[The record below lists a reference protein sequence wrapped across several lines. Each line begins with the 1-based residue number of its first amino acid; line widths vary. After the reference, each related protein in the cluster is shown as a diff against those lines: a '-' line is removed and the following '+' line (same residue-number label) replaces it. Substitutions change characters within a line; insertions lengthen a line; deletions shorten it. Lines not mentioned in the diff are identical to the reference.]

1 MISFFILRQFFFFLP
16 SFFSAKALALLVSK
30 ILLFRPAFFFS
41 RSPTFESFAEKK
53 KKLNKLAALIAL
65 PEFTFERWSSR
76 GFSERNLQ
84 SKKQNVCTRRFCFC
98 VSSKPPEGKVEWTA
112 GMASEYPRGYRWKMI
127 SFYRYLITTVF
138 PFFSF
143 TLFLSDRPPTIGE
156 IFNYKFTKIR
166 EQMEELGVGRW

>member
-1 MISFFILRQFFFFLP
+1 MKKKTNPPVDDKLFYSSPIFFFLP

-30 ILLFRPAFFFS
+30 ILLFRPVFFS
-41 RSPTFESFAEKK
+41 LSPTFESFAEKK

-127 SFYRYLITTVF
+127 SFYRYLITTDFLFFIYAF
-138 PFFSF
+138 PLWS
-143 TLFLSDRPPTIGE
+143 PTHDWRN
-156 IFNYKFTKIR
+156 F
-166 EQMEELGVGRW
+166 